1 MTMRSKRKGASRAPQ
16 GAGRGGEAAVASG
29 GDKSAWVKGSG
40 NKAAKAPGSADRR
53 PGLGPNA
60 PLLGAPRSRQA
71 LATPA
76 LIVDL
81 NAFEHNLK
89 SMARLCKRAGLALR
103 PHAKTHKSIEVA
115 RRQIAAG
122 AVGISVATVREAA
135 VMVEA
140 GLPGVLLTTPV
151 VGDIKLDIV
160 RGLAGRSKDFM
171 VAVDTLAGVEALERG
186 GRKLTVLVD
195 LDIGMTRTGV
205 PDIGGAL
212 ALIRRV
218 QSSKVLKLA
227 GVQAYSG
234 MVQHIKLVAD
244 RENVYGAQ
252 LTHLQAVLQAA
263 GTELGYK
270 PDIVT
275 GGGTG
280 SFDID
285 RRAGLFTEC
294 QCGSYVFMDVQYED
308 VQLSST
314 GPNPF
319 KTALFVQ
326 CTVISNNHP
335 TSPTT
340 DGGFK
345 TFSMDGPIPRLAR
358 GVSPQA
364 VYKYFG
370 DEFGKVSGEEL
381 PLGAKVELVTPH
393 CDPTVNMHD
402 FFHCV
407 RGNVLEEIWRVDA
420 RGSL

>member
-1 MTMRSKRKGASRAPQ
+1 MTMRNERRA
-16 GAGRGGEAAVASG
+16 
-29 GDKSAWVKGSG
+29 
-40 NKAAKAPGSADRR
+40 
-53 PGLGPNA
+53 GLGPNA
-60 PLLGAPRSRQA
+60 PLIGALRARQG

-76 LIVDL
+76 LILDL

-89 SMARLCKRAGLALR
+89 TMARLCKRAGLALR
-103 PHAKTHKSIEVA
+103 PHAKSHKSVEIA

-160 RGLAGRSKDFM
+160 SGLAGRSKDFM
-171 VAVDTLAGVEALERG
+171 VVVDTLAGVEALERG

-205 PDIGGAL
+205 PDVAGAL

-234 MVQHIKLVAD
+234 MVQHITLPAD
-244 RENVYGAQ
+244 REKVYGVELRQ
-252 LTHLQAVLQAA
+252 LEAVLKAA
-263 GTELGYK
+263 DTQLGYK

-280 SFDID
+280 SFEID
-285 RRAGLFTEC
+285 RRAGLLTEC

-308 VQLSST
+308 VQLLST

-326 CTVISNNHP
+326 CTVISNNHS

-358 GVSPQA
+358 GASAQA
-364 VYKYFG
+364 EYKYFG
-370 DEFGKVSGEEL
+370 DEFGKVPGEKL
-381 PLGAKVELVTPH
+381 KLGAKVELVTPH

-402 FFHCV
+402 FYHCV
-407 RGNVLEEIWRVDA
+407 RGNVLEDIWRVDA

>member
-1 MTMRSKRKGASRAPQ
+1 MQSRKRS
-16 GAGRGGEAAVASG
+16 GRGSLVAATRRASDISRGRQG
-29 GDKSAWVKGSG
+29 GGS
-40 NKAAKAPGSADRR
+40 RR
-53 PGLGPNA
+53 VELGPNA
-60 PLLGAPRSRQA
+60 RLVGQPRAREA

-76 LIVDL
+76 LVLDL
-81 NAFEHNLK
+81 AAFEHNVK
-89 SMARLCKRAGLALR
+89 TMARLCKKAGMALR
-103 PHAKTHKSIEVA
+103 PHAKTHKSVAVA

-122 AVGISVATVREAA
+122 AIGISVATVREAA

-160 RGLAGRSKDFM
+160 RGLAARSKDFM
-171 VAVDTLAGVEALERG
+171 VVVDTVAGVEALERG
-186 GRKLTVLVD
+186 GKKLTVLVD
-195 LDIGMTRTGV
+195 IDIGMTRTGV
-205 PDIGGAL
+205 PDVAGAV
-212 ALIRRV
+212 ALIHRV
-218 QSSKVLKLA
+218 QSSKVLELA

-234 MVQHIKLVAD
+234 MVQHIRLPAD
-244 RENVYGAQ
+244 REKAYGAE
-252 LTHLQAVLQAA
+252 LRHLEAVLKAA
-263 GTELGYK
+263 SDELGYT
-270 PDIVT
+270 PGIVT

-280 SFDID
+280 SFEID

-294 QCGSYVFMDVQYED
+294 QCGSYVFMDVQYEG
-308 VQLSST
+308 VQLLST

-358 GVSPQA
+358 GVSKGA
-364 VYKYFG
+364 VYKFFG
-370 DEFGKVSGEEL
+370 DEFGKIPGEKL
-381 PLGAKVELVTPH
+381 QLGAKVELVTPH
-393 CDPTVNMHD
+393 CDPTVNLHD
-402 FFHCV
+402 LYHCV
-407 RGNVLEEIWRVDA
+407 RGNVLEDIWRVDA

>member
-1 MTMRSKRKGASRAPQ
+1 MRMRSK
-16 GAGRGGEAAVASG
+16 
-29 GDKSAWVKGSG
+29 KSAPARKTRGSRS
-40 NKAAKAPGSADRR
+40 PRAD
-53 PGLGPNA
+53 LGPNA
-60 PLLGAPRSRQA
+60 RLIGQPRAREA

-76 LIVDL
+76 LVLDL
-81 NAFEHNLK
+81 AAFEHNVK
-89 SMARLCKRAGLALR
+89 TMARLCKKAGMALR
-103 PHAKTHKSIEVA
+103 PHAKTHKSVEVA
-115 RRQIAAG
+115 RRQVAAG

-160 RGLAGRSKDFM
+160 RGLAARSKDFM
-171 VAVDTLAGVEALERG
+171 VVVDTLAGVEALERG

-195 LDIGMTRTGV
+195 IDIGMTRTGV
-205 PDIGGAL
+205 PDVAGAVT
-212 ALIRRV
+212 LIRRV
-218 QSSKVLKLA
+218 QASKVLKLA

-234 MVQHIKLVAD
+234 MVQHITLPAD
-244 RENVYGAQ
+244 REKEYGAQ
-252 LTHLQAVLQAA
+252 LRHLEAVLKAA
-263 GTELGYK
+263 SDELGYT
-270 PDIVT
+270 PGIVT

-280 SFDID
+280 SFEID

-294 QCGSYVFMDVQYED
+294 QCGSYVFMDVQYEG
-308 VQLSST
+308 VRLFSAE
-314 GPNPF
+314 PNPF

-326 CTVISNNHP
+326 CTVVSNNHR

-345 TFSMDGPIPRLAR
+345 TFSMDGPLPRLAR
-358 GVSPQA
+358 GVSKGA

-370 DEFGKVSGEEL
+370 DEFGKIPGEKL
-381 PLGAKVELVTPH
+381 RLGAKVELVTPH

-407 RGNVLEEIWRVDA
+407 RGGVLEDIWPVDA

>member
-1 MTMRSKRKGASRAPQ
+1 MP
-16 GAGRGGEAAVASG
+16 
-29 GDKSAWVKGSG
+29 
-40 NKAAKAPGSADRR
+40 
-53 PGLGPNA
+53 GPNA
-60 PLLGAPRSRQA
+60 PLIGKPKSRQA

-76 LIVDL
+76 LILDL

-89 SMARLCKRAGLALR
+89 TMARLCKRAGLALR
-103 PHAKTHKSIEVA
+103 PHAKTHKSVAVA

-160 RGLAGRSKDFM
+160 SGLAARSKDFM
-171 VAVDTLAGVEALERG
+171 VVVDTPAGVEALERRG
-186 GRKLTVLVD
+186 KKLTVLVD
-195 LDIGMTRTGV
+195 LDIGMMRTGV
-205 PDIGGAL
+205 PDVAGAL

-218 QSSKVLKLA
+218 QSSKVLHLA

-234 MVQHIKLVAD
+234 MVQHITPAAD
-244 RENVYGAQ
+244 RQTVYGAQ
-252 LTHLQAVLQAA
+252 LRHLEAVLKAA
-263 GTELGYK
+263 ATQLGYE
-270 PDIVT
+270 PDIVS

-280 SFDID
+280 SSEID

-294 QCGSYVFMDVQYED
+294 QCGSYIFMDAQYED
-308 VQLSST
+308 VQLLST

-326 CTVISNNHP
+326 CTVINNQHP
-335 TSPTT
+335 TAPTV
-340 DGGFK
+340 DGGSKSFA
-345 TFSMDGPIPRLAR
+345 MDGPLPRPAR
-358 GVSPQA
+358 GVSAEA
-364 VYKYFG
+364 VFKFFG
-370 DEFGKVSGEEL
+370 DEFGTIPGERL
-381 PLGAKVELVTPH
+381 KLGARVELVTPH

-407 RGNVLEEIWRVDA
+407 RGTVLEDIWRVDA

>member
-1 MTMRSKRKGASRAPQ
+1 
-16 GAGRGGEAAVASG
+16 V
-29 GDKSAWVKGSG
+29 
-40 NKAAKAPGSADRR
+40 
-53 PGLGPNA
+53 GLIGKPK
-60 PLLGAPRSRQA
+60 SRQA

-76 LIVDL
+76 LILDL
-81 NAFEHNLK
+81 RAFEHNLK
-89 SMARLCKRAGLALR
+89 TMARLCKQAGVALR
-103 PHAKTHKSIEVA
+103 PHAKTHKSVEVA

-135 VMVEA
+135 VLVEA

-160 RGLAGRSKDFM
+160 LGLAKRSKDFM
-171 VAVDTLAGVEALERG
+171 VVVDTLAGLEALEPG

-195 LDIGMTRTGV
+195 IDIGMTRTGV
-205 PDIGGAL
+205 PDVAGAL
-212 ALIRRV
+212 KLIRRV

-234 MVQHIKLVAD
+234 MVQHIELPSE
-244 RENVYGAQ
+244 REKAYNVELG
-252 LTHLQAVLQAA
+252 HLKAVLKAA
-263 GTELGYK
+263 SEELGYT
-270 PDIVT
+270 PGIVT

-280 SFDID
+280 SFEID

-294 QCGSYVFMDVQYED
+294 QCGSYVFMDVEYED
-308 VQLSST
+308 VQLLST

-326 CTVISNNHP
+326 CTVVSNNHP

-345 TFSMDGPIPRLAR
+345 TFSMDGPVARLAK
-358 GVSPQA
+358 GAPKDA

-370 DEFGKVSGEEL
+370 DEFGKVPGEKL
-381 PLGAKVELVTPH
+381 KLGAKVELVTPH

-402 FFHCV
+402 FYHCV

>member
-1 MTMRSKRKGASRAPQ
+1 MTMRNK
-16 GAGRGGEAAVASG
+16 
-29 GDKSAWVKGSG
+29 VKGS
-40 NKAAKAPGSADRR
+40 RR
-53 PGLGPNA
+53 VDLGPNVGLIGK
-60 PLLGAPRSRQA
+60 PKSRQA

-76 LIVDL
+76 LIL
-81 NAFEHNLK
+81 ELGALEHNLK
-89 SMARLCKRAGLALR
+89 TMARLCKQAGVALR
-103 PHAKTHKSIEVA
+103 PHAKTHKSVEIA

-135 VMVEA
+135 VLVEA

-151 VGDIKLDIV
+151 VGDVKVDIV
-160 RGLAGRSKDFM
+160 LGLARRSKDFM
-171 VAVDTLAGVEALERG
+171 VVVDSLAGVAALERG

-195 LDIGMTRTGV
+195 IDIGMTRTGV
-205 PDIGGAL
+205 PDVAGAL
-212 ALIRRV
+212 KLIRRV
-218 QSSKVLKLA
+218 QSSKILKLA

-234 MVQHIKLVAD
+234 MVQHITLPSD
-244 RENVYGAQ
+244 REKAYSVQ
-252 LTHLQAVLQAA
+252 LEHLKAVLKAA
-263 GTELGYK
+263 SEELGYE
-270 PDIVT
+270 PGIVT

-280 SFDID
+280 SFEID

-294 QCGSYVFMDVQYED
+294 QCGSYVFMDVEYED
-308 VQLSST
+308 VQLLST

-326 CTVISNNHP
+326 CTVVSNHHP

-345 TFSMDGPIPRLAR
+345 TFSMDGPVARLAK
-358 GVSPQA
+358 GVPKGA

-370 DEFGKVSGEEL
+370 DEFGKVPGEKL
-381 PLGAKVELVTPH
+381 KLGAKVELVTPH

-402 FFHCV
+402 FYHCV